1 MIEPGTTE
9 RGFVEMRALPLVG
22 VLAADAGEV
31 RPGALGAPLERVVVH
46 ALGRQ
51 RVMAVALHL
60 VAQGADHLRV
70 AVVAALADVDVAAG
84 QLERGVGAHA
94 LAPFSMV
101 LFR

>member
-9 RGFVEMRALPLVG
+9 RGFTRWRALPLVR
-22 VLAADAGEV
+22 VFAAHARKV

-51 RVMAVALHL
+51 GVMAVPLHFI
-60 VAQGADHLRV
+60 AQGADHLRV
-70 AVVAALADVDVAAG
+70 AVVAALADEDVPAR
-84 QLERGVGAHA
+84 QLERGVGTH
-94 LAPFSMV
+94 PCTVSMV